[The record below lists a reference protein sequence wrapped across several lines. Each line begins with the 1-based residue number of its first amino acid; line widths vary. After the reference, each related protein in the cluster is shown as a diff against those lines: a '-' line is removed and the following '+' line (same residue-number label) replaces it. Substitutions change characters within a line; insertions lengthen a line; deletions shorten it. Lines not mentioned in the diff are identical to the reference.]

1 MPSSRIRYIGLI
13 PMIVVAFI
21 FAASCSKGPNAP
33 PPPPHLDP
41 QTELTFAPIEF
52 DTTAFRVHFFWNA
65 YDDDGEVMRFHI
77 AVDADTLLP
86 INEWRTT
93 TAKDT
98 ILLFL
103 VDPVK
108 ELKVHVFRVSA
119 EDNEGR
125 WDKTPASRAFS
136 AKTAP
141 PTSKIERGPEA
152 FNPLVGPNF
161 TFEWSGIDPD
171 GGETGG
177 KAAVD
182 SFQYLLLRIGGIA
195 DTDVPPTHDPLP
207 PQWCLEDYTAMI
219 RAAVGDALPALWIS
233 SAPPCGDGRTRRID
247 DWRWQGIRG
256 TKKRFRNVTPG
267 EYVFAERAVDIAGAT
282 EKDLE
287 FRQNIRHFSVTN
299 QNFGPTLTVCS
310 SILNNCLGGAKGPDD
325 FARKQLQVFEGETVS
340 FSWSATAETYGG
352 EIVGYTYAL
361 DDTSTFP
368 GLDPRQLGVTFR
380 PSDLFPGNH
389 FLYVRCVDDG
399 GLVTNFVLPLL
410 IVHPNFKDPT
420 HPRAILFVDDSSM
433 LFGGG
438 NSVSDQTETDWWNL
452 GTGGVGPLFSTHT
465 PYLEWDTIER
475 AQGSIEGR
483 KQPDPSDLA
492 EFTTVVWTTDNNN
505 GSAQNGALF
514 KTIAGGDYSEL
525 QGYLRAGGTM
535 ILTGWNLAASTTG
548 GPSALMYTT
557 TGGICG
563 TFLPNSTGYN
573 RTLFPRMYMGLNR
586 AEQNTAGLRT
596 QGLADFVRGV
606 PTPRAAALGF
616 DTARVDTGN
625 GSMPRSSYK
634 WNTQTVPPPG
644 NLESQLFPGLPVV
657 EGWYLAPEF
666 GCQPIQNFGYEDHS
680 QPIVQVLYTYHG
692 VREGPLQD
700 QGPSPREGLPCAS
713 FVQSHDFGTSGGH
726 YDPSAA
732 IGRIAFFTFPLYFL
746 KDADA
751 VNIMVNAF
759 NYVNHS
765 PTLPPIP

>member
-1 MPSSRIRYIGLI
+1 MRYIGLI
-13 PMIVVAFI
+13 PMMVVVFI
-21 FAASCSKGPNAP
+21 FAASCSKGPTP
-33 PPPPHLDP
+33 PKRPEQLDP

-65 YDDDGEVMRFHI
+65 YDDDGEVIRFHF
-77 AVDADTLLP
+77 AVDADTAAP

-98 ILLFL
+98 TLLFL

-108 ELKVHVFRVSA
+108 ELKVHVFKVSA
-119 EDNEGR
+119 EDNDHR

-141 PTSKIERGPEA
+141 PVSKIEKGPAA
-152 FNPLVGPNF
+152 FNPLIGPNF

-177 KAAVD
+177 KAPVD
-182 SFQYLLLRIGGIA
+182 SFQYLLLRVGGIVEA
-195 DTDVPPTHDPLP
+195 DHDPLP
-207 PQWCLEDYTAMI
+207 QWDLEDYTAMI
-219 RAAVGDALPALWIS
+219 RAAVGDALPALWTS
-233 SAPPCGDGRTRRID
+233 LKDGVTRRLD
-247 DWRWQGIRG
+247 DWKWQGIRG
-256 TKKRFRNVTPG
+256 IKNRFRNVTPG

-282 EKDLE
+282 EKELE

-310 SILNNCLGGAKGPDD
+310 SILNRCLDGAKGPDD

-368 GLDPRQLGVTFR
+368 GLDPRQLGVTFQ
-380 PSDLFPGNH
+380 PSVLFPGDH
-389 FLYVRCVDDG
+389 FLYVRAVDDG
-399 GLVTNFVLPLL
+399 GLVTNFRLPLR
-410 IVHPNFKDPT
+410 IVHPRFKDGG
-420 HPRAILFVDDSSM
+420 PRSILFVDDSSM

-438 NSVSDQTETDWWNL
+438 NSVSDVKETDWW
-452 GTGGVGPLFSTHT
+452 TTAPGGAGPLFSTNT
-465 PYLEWDTIER
+465 PYLEWDTIEHAGGGVDR
-475 AQGSIEGR
+475 R
-483 KQPDPSDLA
+483 KPPEPSDLA
-492 EFTTVVWTTDNNN
+492 DFTTVVWTTDNNN
-505 GSAQNGALF
+505 GSGQDGALF

-525 QGYLRAGGTM
+525 QGYLRAGGTL
-535 ILTGWNLAASTTG
+535 ILTGWNLAQSTTG
-548 GPSALMYTT
+548 GPTALMYTT
-557 TGGICG
+557 IGGICG
-563 TFLPNSTGYN
+563 TFAPGSVQYN
-573 RTLFPRMYMGLNR
+573 FTLFPRMFMGLNS
-586 AEQNTAGLRT
+586 AQPNQDGLRR
-596 QGLADFVRGV
+596 QGSADFVRAI
-606 PTPRAAALGF
+606 PTPRAVALGF

-625 GSMPRSSYK
+625 ASFAPGTYK

-644 NLESQLFPGLPVV
+644 NPDLLLFPGLPVV

-666 GCQPIQNFGYEDHS
+666 GCRAIQDFGYEDHS
-680 QPIVQVLYTYHG
+680 SPIVQVLYTYHG
-692 VREGPLQD
+692 VRQGVLQGG
-700 QGPSPREGLPCAS
+700 GPSPREGLPCAT
-713 FVQSHDFGTSGGH
+713 FVQSHDFGINAGV
-726 YDPSAA
+726 YNPAAA

-751 VNIMVNAF
+751 VNIMVKAF
-759 NYVNHS
+759 DYVNHS